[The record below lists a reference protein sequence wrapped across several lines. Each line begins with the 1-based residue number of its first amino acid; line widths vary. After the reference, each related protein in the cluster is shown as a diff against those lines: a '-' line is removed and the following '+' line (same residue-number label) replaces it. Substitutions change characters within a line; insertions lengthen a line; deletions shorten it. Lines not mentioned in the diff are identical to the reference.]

1 MGFETKDKGDR
12 SVKVYNNLT
21 EEIGSDGC
29 DEGSRSLTVYKDN
42 QTTVS
47 TGDETYTV
55 EKGDATYEVSK
66 GKQSITV
73 GGSQAV
79 EVGDGHTLTV
89 KVR

>member
-1 MGFETKDKGDR
+1 MR
-12 SVKVYNNLT
+12 H
-21 EEIGSDGC
+21 
-29 DEGSRSLTVYKDN
+29 
-42 QTTVS
+42 
-47 TGDETYTV
+47 TV

-89 KVR
+89 KSGDHSIQVKSGVGA